1 MFPTYPSYT
10 ADMLDVLAD
19 IADAQEETMR
29 NFRWCDSSDLL
40 PDETTFA
47 STPNE

>member
-19 IADAQEETMR
+19 IADAQEEAMR
-29 NFRWCDSSDLL
+29 NFKWCDGPELL
-40 PDETTFA
+40 PDEVTFVL
-47 STPNE
+47 STNE